1 MPFFSVIIPL
11 YNKENFIKNTL
22 QSVLNQ
28 TFFDFEIIIIN
39 DGSTDQSENIVLEF
53 QDPRI
58 RYYVQKNQG
67 VSVARNY
74 GIRLAQSKYIT
85 FIDADDFWYPNFL
98 ASMHQTIHRF
108 PEQKVFAAAIEIE
121 TPKNIFPAAYSIQK
135 TSDFEEVNYF
145 EASSKE
151 SVIWTSCSIFHRLVF
166 EKVGNFDITI
176 KSGQD
181 TDLWIRI
188 GLIYPVLFS
197 WKILAR
203 YVYDSNSLSK
213 NKNYTHTKINF
224 SKFSLL
230 EKTNP
235 DLKKFLDLNRFSLAI
250 KSKLIQDK
258 DNFTLLYQS
267 IDLKNLNPKKRI
279 LLLLPAFI
287 LRKLIIVKQLL
298 ADQGLGNS
306 VFK

>member
-11 YNKENFIKNTL
+11 YNKEKFIKNTL

-28 TFFDFEIIIIN
+28 TFSDFEIIIIN
-39 DGSTDQSENIVLEF
+39 DGSTDQSEQKVLQF
-53 QDPRI
+53 QDERI
-58 RYYVQKNQG
+58 RYYTQKNQG
-67 VSVARNY
+67 VSVARNH
-74 GIRLAQSKYIT
+74 GISLAQSKYIT
-85 FIDADDFWYPNFL
+85 FIDADDFWYPRFL
-98 ASMHQTIHRF
+98 AFMYQTIHRF

-135 TSDFEEVNYF
+135 TSDFEVVNYF

-151 SVIWTSCSIFHRLVF
+151 SVIWTSCSVFHHLVF
-166 EKVGNFDITI
+166 DKVDNFDVAI

-181 TDLWIRI
+181 IDLWIRI
-188 GLIYPVLFS
+188 GLVYPVLFS
-197 WKILAR
+197 WEILAR

-213 NKNYTHTKINF
+213 NKSYTHTKINF
-224 SKFSLL
+224 SKFSVL

-235 DLKKFLDLNRFSLAI
+235 ALKKFLDLNRFSLAI
-250 KSKLIQDK
+250 KSKLIQDNA
-258 DNFTLLYQS
+258 NFVLLYQS
-267 IDLKNLNPKKRI
+267 IDLNNLNKKKRI

-287 LRKLIIVKQLL
+287 LRKLIVVKQLL

-306 VFK
+306 IFK